1 MGRREIKMVI
11 SIYLASILGLGVIG
25 VASKY
30 NLIGRGSAQASVQVT
45 TAPAFPTTP
54 MR

>member
-30 NLIGRGSAQASVQVT
+30 ITGRGLASGSVQVT
-45 TAPAFPTTP
+45 TAPVFQTTP

>member
-1 MGRREIKMVI
+1 MVI

-25 VASKY
+25 VASRF
-30 NLIGRGSAQASVQVT
+30 IAPRSQGSVQVET
-45 TAPAFPTTP
+45 KPAFETTP